1 MEFADRLLEAINA
14 RAEGHKAFARAMKAR
29 GVSGHSY
36 RTLRNYLTSATTPSP
51 IWIEEAAREL
61 GVRLEWLRDGS
72 GEMLYEEE
80 LASTPGPEAVAGSL
94 RGASKETMEILAEV
108 EGIFSSDLGRRDPV
122 YTRLFRQIAVTL
134 ASTGSVSLAQLVEV
148 VRDGDRAG
156 AVYETYLT
164 NYASSCRAVLKY
176 VGTAARL
183 LLPQQEGLD
192 EAPLDPVISGMELFA
207 LEQLIGLGRLLKDT
221 GIGISIDDI
230 VTRHSSEKEWC
241 VQRMRDVGLLE
252 SRRWTEPDENAAGAE
267 A

>member
-1 MEFADRLLEAINA
+1 MEFAERLLEAING
-14 RAEGHKAFARAMKAR
+14 RAQGHKAFARAMKAR

-72 GEMLYEEE
+72 GEMLYEEQLTSSPVE
-80 LASTPGPEAVAGSL
+80 EAGKEPL
-94 RGASKETMEILAEV
+94 RGESRGAMDVLAKV
-108 EGIFSSDLGRRDPV
+108 EAIFSGDLDRQDPV
-122 YTRLFRQIAVTL
+122 YDRVFRQIAVTL
-134 ASTGSVSLAQLVEV
+134 ASTGTVSLAQFVEA
-148 VRDGDRAG
+148 VRDGERAG
-156 AVYETYLT
+156 VVYETYLT

-183 LLPQQEGLD
+183 LMPQPEALD
-192 EAPLDPVISGMELFA
+192 DPPLDPVISGMELFA
-207 LEQLIGLGRLLKDT
+207 LEQLIGLGRLIKDT

-230 VTRHSSEKEWC
+230 VTRHASERDWC

-252 SRRWTEPDENAAGAE
+252 PRTWEEPI
-267 A
+267 